1 MKALCIL
8 FSMAALFFFISCKR
22 SVSGPAYA
30 IKMRLDKEDTFS
42 QNIQMIMKM
51 KTFTGES
58 FTKMQ
63 LSTSFEVLDSDQ
75 YGKDLKLTYR
85 NIHLISQLT
94 KNKFTDSVI
103 NLPNYQVIGK
113 SVICKL
119 SRDNQFVDISGMDT
133 IINNSLKDKSV
144 RFYIQE
150 NFSKKQL
157 NNYFGLM
164 FSLYPKDS
172 VRVGDNWEGTS
183 SLNMGGIDMLVNIK
197 YTLLSIRNGLA
208 EIAVDGTL
216 DEKGRIAENR
226 MDIKL
231 KISGDQKGTYVIRM
245 ADGYLDHGNY
255 KMNMTSEMQM
265 MGFKIPISI
274 NADFVIKGK

>member
-103 NLPNYQVIGK
+103 NLPNYQLIGK

-255 KMNMTSEMQM
+255 KINMTSEMQM
-265 MGFKIPISI
+265 MGFKNPISI